1 MYLRPPPLLQTH
13 VGRSLLFYS
22 DANLSSVKIS
32 LNLLHKLYI
41 MENPEFNSRFT
52 VKWPDNHSIEH
63 LKFVFSQA
71 EKRLDESHKT
81 FETTTTK
88 SVTLITLIVAL
99 LSALTAYFFVNND
112 FSGVFS
118 PKLFSV
124 FVVSVYI
131 FFVLIYIVKNIL
143 PHDYQP
149 SGSSPS
155 SLLTEC
161 PQYDISEKELKQEL
175 HLKDVY
181 YSELVGYDKR
191 IEHNFTMNNPR
202 LERIRISINMLIYM
216 PVLGLLIYTITFFLS

>member
-1 MYLRPPPLLQTH
+1 
-13 VGRSLLFYS
+13 
-22 DANLSSVKIS
+22 
-32 LNLLHKLYI
+32 
-41 MENPEFNSRFT
+41 MEIQDFNSKFT

-88 SVTLITLIVAL
+88 SVTLITLNVAL

-124 FVVSVYI
+124 FIVCVYLFLI
-131 FFVLIYIVKNIL
+131 LIYIVKNIL

-155 SLLTEC
+155 LLLTEC
-161 PQYDISEKELKQEL
+161 PPDVNEEL

-202 LERIRISINMLIYM
+202 LERIRKSINLLIYM

>member
-1 MYLRPPPLLQTH
+1 
-13 VGRSLLFYS
+13 
-22 DANLSSVKIS
+22 
-32 LNLLHKLYI
+32 
-41 MENPEFNSRFT
+41 MENPEFNSKFT

-81 FETTTTK
+81 FESTTTK

-112 FSGVFS
+112 FSGIFS

-124 FVVSVYI
+124 FVVCVYI
-131 FFVLIYIVKNIL
+131 FFVLIYIVRNIL

-155 SLLTEC
+155 LLLTEC
-161 PQYDISEKELKQEL
+161 PQGVNEEL

-202 LERIRISINMLIYM
+202 LERIRKSVNMLIYM

>member
-1 MYLRPPPLLQTH
+1 ME
-13 VGRSLLFYS
+13 
-22 DANLSSVKIS
+22 
-32 LNLLHKLYI
+32 KL
-41 MENPEFNSRFT
+41 EFNSKFK
-52 VKWPDNHSIEH
+52 VKNADNHSLEH

-71 EKRLDESHKT
+71 EKRLEDSHKT
-81 FETTTTK
+81 FESSTSK

-112 FSGVFS
+112 FLGVFS

-124 FVVSVYI
+124 FIVCAYM
-131 FFVLIYIVKNIL
+131 FFVLIYIIKNIL

-155 SLLTEC
+155 LLLSEC
-161 PQYDISEKELKQEL
+161 PPNIEQEL

-181 YSELVGYDKR
+181 YSELVNYDKR

-202 LERIRISINMLIYM
+202 LERIRKSIVLLTCM
-216 PVLGLLIYTITFFLS
+216 PVLGLLIYTITFLLP